1 MKAKEVLQLLRI
13 SRSTLSTYVKK
24 GLITCHKLPNG
35 YYDYS
40 EKDVYNF
47 LNKDVKREICLY
59 ARVSNNKQKKELD
72 KQIELLKQ
80 FCFTNGLIISSIYAD
95 ISSGISFENRKEL
108 FLLLD
113 NIIQHKVEKVIIT
126 YKDRLS
132 RDNFEFFKY
141 LFSQFGCEIIVMSE
155 VGSKELDSTEVIE
168 DLTTLL
174 HSFTNKNY
182 SSKKVIDKIKE
193 IIKTESDHG

>member
-24 GLITCHKLPNG
+24 GLITCNKLPNG

-174 HSFTNKNY
+174 HSFANKNY

-193 IIKTESDHG
+193 IIKTEIDHG